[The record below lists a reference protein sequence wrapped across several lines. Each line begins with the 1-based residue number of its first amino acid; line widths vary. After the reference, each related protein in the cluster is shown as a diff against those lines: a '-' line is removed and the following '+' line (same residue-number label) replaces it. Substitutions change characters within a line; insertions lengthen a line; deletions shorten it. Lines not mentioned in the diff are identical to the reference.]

1 MRLARSTVRD
11 MTTGSPM
18 KLVIGFTVPLLF
30 GFLFQQL
37 YSFVDTAIV
46 GKTLGADQL
55 AAVGCTGSLN
65 FLILGFCNG
74 LCAGFAIPIAQSFG
88 AHEESEMRCYLA
100 NAIYI
105 CVGFSLVMG
114 VVTALL
120 CPTMLRLMNTDASIF
135 DSAVSYIRLIFAA
148 IPVTVLYNMSSGV
161 LRSLGDSKTPVY
173 FIAIASV
180 VNIVLDLL
188 FIMVFGMGVAGA
200 AVATIISQL
209 VSGVGCLVVMIRHF
223 PILRMSREERRFRP
237 RYAAHLV
244 GIGIPMGLQ
253 YSITAIGSV
262 VAQWSVNGISVAAVS
277 AMTAGGKISMFFTC
291 MFDALATTMAT
302 YAGQNMGAKKGR
314 RIVQGLNA
322 ASVIGTIYCI
332 LAFIIIWLFGRQ
344 MIGLFVDAGSDG
356 EVVSMAYRF
365 LLINSSMYIPLL
377 FVNIVRLSIQGMG
390 FTQVAMFAGVAEM
403 IARTGVAVL
412 LVPVLGFTGAC
423 LANPMAWLL
432 ADAFLIPCFAHIM
445 RRMKV
450 YLRPVGG
457 QREA

>member
-1 MRLARSTVRD
+1 MARSTIKD

-18 KLVIGFTVPLLF
+18 KLVIGFSLPLLF
-30 GFLFQQL
+30 GFLFQQF

-46 GKTLGADQL
+46 GRTLGADQL

-74 LCAGFAIPIAQSFG
+74 ICAGFSIPIAQSFG
-88 AHEESEMRCYLA
+88 AHEEHEMRCHLA
-100 NAIYI
+100 NAIYL
-105 CVGFSLVMG
+105 CVVLSLVLG
-114 VVTALL
+114 IVTALL
-120 CPTMLRLMNTDASIF
+120 CPAMLRLMGTDASIL
-135 DSAVSYIRLIFAA
+135 DSAVAYIQLIFAA

-161 LRSLGDSKTPVY
+161 LRALGDSKTPVI
-173 FIAIASV
+173 FIAIASL

-188 FIMVFGMGVAGA
+188 FILVFHMGVAGA
-200 AVATIISQL
+200 AIATVISQL
-209 VSGVGCLVVMIRHF
+209 VSGVGCVIVMIRRF

-237 RYAAHLV
+237 QEAMHMV

-277 AMTAGGKISMFFTC
+277 AMTAGGKISMFFCC

-302 YAGQNMGAKKGR
+302 YAGQNMGARKGR
-314 RIVQGLNA
+314 RILEGLNA
-322 ASVIGTIYCI
+322 AAIIGCIYCVA
-332 LAFIIIWLFGRQ
+332 AFIIIWLFGRQ
-344 MIGLFVDAGSDG
+344 LVGLFVDAGENA
-356 EVVSMAYRF
+356 EVIGMAYRM
-365 LLINSSMYIPLL
+365 LMINGAFYIPLL

-390 FTQVAMFAGVAEM
+390 FTRIAMFAGVAEM
-403 IARTGVAVL
+403 IARTVVAVF

-423 LANPMAWLL
+423 LGNPTAWIM
-432 ADAFLIPCFAHIM
+432 ADAFLFPCYAHIM

-450 YLRPVGG
+450 YLRPVGK
-457 QREA
+457 QREE